1 MSTHV
6 FGPVPSR
13 RFGRSLGV
21 DLVPFKTCPYD
32 CVYCQLGPTTKKTV
46 ERREWVPLSEVLS
59 EVEARLGSDPDYVT
73 LSGSGEP
80 TLYSRI
86 GELIAAIKQRT
97 KVPVAVLTNG
107 ALLSHPDLR
116 AALREADVIA
126 PSLDA
131 PDAALFERVNRPHPS
146 VVFEDMLLGLVK
158 LRAEY
163 PGQIWLEVF
172 LIAGVTA
179 IDDQARR
186 LAALA
191 ERIEPDR
198 IHLNTATRPTA
209 ESCVEAVNPERMN
222 ALAVLF
228 GKRAEVITD
237 LAHPYT
243 RTDAAVT
250 ETEVRELLARRP
262 CTAPDVARG
271 LAMHLNEA
279 LKYLGQLV
287 ESGQAHTVRRGDRTF
302 FQLSE
307 QTRSASDAAAH
318 EGGNQP

>member
-1 MSTHV
+1 MSGRV

-32 CVYCQLGPTTKKTV
+32 CVYCQLGPTTTKTV
-46 ERREWVPLSEVLS
+46 EQREWVPLSEALS
-59 EVEARLGSDPDYVT
+59 DVEARLGSDPDFIT

-80 TLYSRI
+80 TLYSRTA
-86 GELIAAIKQRT
+86 ELIRAIKQMT

-107 ALLSHPDLR
+107 ALLSRPEVR
-116 AALREADVIA
+116 GALREADVIA

-131 PDAALFERVNRPHPS
+131 PDAALFARVNRPHPS
-146 VVFEDMLLGLVK
+146 VVYEEMLRGLMT

-179 IDDQARR
+179 TDEQARR

-191 ERIEPDR
+191 QHIGPDR
-198 IHLNTATRPTA
+198 IHLNTAARPTA
-209 ESCVEAVNPERMN
+209 ESYVEAADAGRMN
-222 ALAVLF
+222 ELAALF
-228 GKRAEVITD
+228 GERAEVVAD
-237 LAHPYT
+237 LDHPPARVDT
-243 RTDAAVT
+243 AVRGA
-250 ETEVRELLARRP
+250 EVRELLARRP
-262 CTAPDVARG
+262 CSATDVARG
-271 LAMHLNEA
+271 LALHLNEV
-279 LKYLGQLV
+279 LKYLGELV
-287 ESGQAHTVRRGDRTF
+287 ENGEACAVRRGDCTF
-302 FQLSE
+302 FQLSDE
-307 QTRSASDAAAH
+307 TRCTGNAAPR